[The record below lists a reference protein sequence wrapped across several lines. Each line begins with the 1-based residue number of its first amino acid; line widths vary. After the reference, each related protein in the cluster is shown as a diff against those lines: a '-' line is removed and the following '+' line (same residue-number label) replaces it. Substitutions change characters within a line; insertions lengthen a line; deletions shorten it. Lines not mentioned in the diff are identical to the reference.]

1 VGAPATATEPA
12 SAPLPD
18 RALRQRLFYSLLL
31 LTLAAVWAS
40 HRLET
45 VYAYELNATDPVSG
59 ELQSRT
65 LQHGSFGAYLAD
77 PEPAAAHLTRH
88 PVVLLGNS
96 IYHACGI
103 AARMQRMAN
112 ADGDGIEFVN
122 LAQTGSGIHDYFAQ
136 MIKSLRFRPQ
146 LLVVT
151 FINLAFTPDF
161 AGTKLPRFRTDA
173 DQMLFDRDVIGDVPV
188 SFLHRELTF
197 AEATDSFVSSLFP
210 FKRLDLIVHFDV
222 DFWLYR
228 RCLDLGIDPV
238 MLRVLFPLPTI
249 NLTQDWLGRPIAH
262 PVGNADAQPYPD
274 LQAIVTEFL
283 GVCRAH
289 DIPVLFV
296 RQESSETLRPDVVP
310 ELRRICAAFP
320 RVQVVDLQPLFR
332 PEDYV
337 DQVHPAETERDAY
350 AKRHYEVIRRAY
362 RALATPAKAGAGK

>member
-1 VGAPATATEPA
+1 V
-12 SAPLPD
+12 
-18 RALRQRLFYSLLL
+18 RLFYSLLL
-31 LTLAAVWAS
+31 LALGAVWAS

-45 VYAYELNATDPVSG
+45 AYAYELNATDPASG
-59 ELQSRT
+59 ELQSRN
-65 LQHGSFGAYLAD
+65 LQHGSFGAYLAG
-77 PEPAAAHLTRH
+77 PEPAAARPARH

-96 IYHACGI
+96 IYQGCRI
-103 AARMQRMAN
+103 AARMQRLAN

-136 MIKSLRFRPQ
+136 MIKSLRFRPE

-161 AGTKLPRFRTDA
+161 AGTRLPRFRTDA
-173 DQMLFDRDVIGDVPV
+173 DQMLFDPDVIGELPI

-197 AEATDSFVSSLFP
+197 ADATDSFVSTLFP
-210 FKRLDLIVHFDV
+210 FKRLDLIVRLDV
-222 DFWLYR
+222 DIWLYW
-228 RCLDLGIDPV
+228 RCHDLGIDPV
-238 MLRVLFPLPTI
+238 VLRVLFPLPTF
-249 NLTQDWLGRPIAH
+249 NRTQDWLGRPIAH

-289 DIPVLFV
+289 DIPVLFL
-296 RQESSETLRPDVVP
+296 RQESSATVHPDVVP

-320 RVQVVDLQPLFR
+320 RVQVEDLQALFR
-332 PEDYV
+332 PEGYV
-337 DQVHPAETERDAY
+337 DQVHPAEPERDAY

-362 RALATPAKAGAGK
+362 RALATPAKTGTGK